1 MLDKSDTDT
10 VRDWLLLAL
19 TVAEQQGKTASDLA
33 AWCNV
38 SPQAVN
44 GWKRTGRITK
54 GHLERAALFF
64 GSGPSFTHGAGAL
77 VAREAVPEWP
87 FPDIERARF
96 ERLSP
101 NQRIEIQGLV
111 RERIE
116 RFEAE
121 QAAATPLM
129 APTKTTP
136 EATTK
141 AAPKSAA
148 GKAARRAS
156 TRTKK

>member
-10 VRDWLLLAL
+10 VRGWLLLAL
-19 TVAEQQGKTASDLA
+19 TVAEKQGKTASDLA

-44 GWKRTGRITK
+44 GWKKTGRITK
-54 GHLERAALFF
+54 GNLERAALFF
-64 GSGPSFTHGAGAL
+64 GSGPSFTRGAGV
-77 VAREAVPEWP
+77 VAREPAVGGWP
-87 FPDIERARF
+87 FPDLDRARF

-116 RFEAE
+116 RFEA
-121 QAAATPLM
+121 AAPSP
-129 APTKTTP
+129 APPASRARPATTP
-136 EATTK
+136 
-141 AAPKSAA
+141 
-148 GKAARRAS
+148 ARRAS
-156 TRTKK
+156 RPKKK